1 MRFLSEEQANN
12 QLGYANTLSD
22 EDIEILFRTLTKS
35 GKRDV
40 FYDLGSGDGYIVRKA
55 ITVGKVKK
63 ANGIEK
69 DMKRFIR
76 AVEEIRDEKEAS
88 KIEMWRTDFK
98 KFNFSDATIVLNVL
112 AETHDEVSMYNKIFK
127 NKKVKIV
134 KTDLP
139 LVGYKPV
146 KVTRKGKESWMYL
159 MQTPLENY
167 RVKTKDEWSCFV
179 LGGKKKK
186 ISQVYSYFDRLLKKR
201 DFNQKD
207 RNQFLKGL
215 KILVNK
221 RLAD

>member
-1 MRFLSEEQANN
+1 MKFLSENRANN
-12 QLGYANTLSD
+12 WLGSASTFSD
-22 EDIEILFRTLTKS
+22 EEINILFKTLTKS

-69 DMKRFIR
+69 DMKRFIQ

-88 KIEMWRTDFK
+88 KIEMWRTDFMR
-98 KFNFSDATIVLNVL
+98 FNFSDATIVLNVL
-112 AETHDEVSMYNKIFK
+112 AEARDEVSMYNKLFR

-134 KTDLP
+134 KIDLP

-146 KVTRKGKESWMYL
+146 KVTRKSKESWMYL
-159 MQTPLENY
+159 MQTPLKNY
-167 RVKTKDEWSCFV
+167 RVKTKDEWARFV
-179 LGGKKKK
+179 LGGKNKK
-186 ISQVYSYFDRLLKKR
+186 IDHVYNYFDKLLKKR